1 MKQLSRWI
9 SILVFV
15 VGLTLSL
22 PTQAR
27 TPLVQAP
34 ALTESGK
41 QQGDKYPTV
50 PMHRGKLGQDKSGGV
65 IYLDARQREERRVVI
80 ENGLLCDHTGKPLT
94 TRSKHRNQNNYVMDA
109 AGNFYLFDEFT
120 HPEIRHSSIFAGG
133 PVAGAG
139 NIEITEGQLV
149 YIDSDSGHYPA
160 EGLFQNVHKE
170 LAAHGVTIG
179 GRKPEG
185 SVKSEK
191 AVKSAESETSV
202 KSDRSVKA
210 EKSGKSKKAE
220 KSAESETSVK
230 SDRSVKAEKS
240 VESEKAVESAESE
253 KSVNPDESGKPGK
266 QKKQKKQKKGKKQKK
281 HQTEQALFSSNS
293 PAR

>member
-179 GRKPEG
+179 GRNPER

-210 EKSGKSKKAE
+210 EKS
-220 KSAESETSVK
+220 AESE
-230 SDRSVKAEKS
+230 KAVKS
-240 VESEKAVESAESE
+240 VESEKT
-253 KSVNPDESGKPGK
+253 VNPEESGKPGK

-281 HQTEQALFSSNS
+281 HQTQQAWFSSSS
-293 PAR
+293 PAH